1 MSGDEADDWRR
12 LLEELVS
19 TMAQAR
25 VVVEQSQVIL
35 LEHARLRAHELE
47 VREREA
53 DAARLRAQ
61 AEIRIAEDAA
71 RRQGDRDE
79 AARQWHAQLVAAAR
93 SGLSY
98 PPVQGVII
106 ALAGAATAAITW
118 WASRWTSPGGTP

>member
-35 LEHARLRAHELE
+35 LEHARHRAHELE

-61 AEIRIAEDAA
+61 ADIRIAEAEDRRRAERDTAAA
-71 RRQGDRDE
+71 R
-79 AARQWHAQLVAAAR
+79 WHQQVVDAAR

-118 WASRWTSPGGTP
+118 WASRWTPPGGTP